1 MYQLSLLEGLS
12 AQQSEAISARYINL
26 VETTRVRARVYAYI
40 FHIGRTIVT
49 VGSLIVPALLSIQYT
64 STGPSGLDS
73 KSLSYVI
80 YWITWFISLLVTTCN
95 GILTLFKVD
104 KKYHLLHTTLEQYKT
119 EVWQYI
125 HLSGKYGK
133 IIENVAPT
141 HANQYIFFTYNLEK
155 IRMKMVQEE
164 YFKLMDA
171 KEQSKEP
178 PKDGGTGATIGGSSG
193 GGGGASSVAQAESSA
208 SQRRGSVLGENEP
221 MSDQR
226 VRQIITEL
234 FNTSTPDPVLQRLS
248 PQQQQQQRAQR
259 QQQIRQQQQ
268 RGPINVQT
276 Q

>member
-1 MYQLSLLEGLS
+1 
-12 AQQSEAISARYINL
+12 
-26 VETTRVRARVYAYI
+26 
-40 FHIGRTIVT
+40 
-49 VGSLIVPALLSIQYT
+49 
-64 STGPSGLDS
+64 
-73 KSLSYVI
+73 
-80 YWITWFISLLVTTCN
+80 
-95 GILTLFKVD
+95 VD

-164 YFKLMDA
+164 YFKLMDG
-171 KEQSKEP
+171 KEQSK
-178 PKDGGTGATIGGSSG
+178 DAAAAGATGAN
-193 GGGGASSVAQAESSA
+193 GGGAAASSSTQPESSS
-208 SQRRGSVLGENEP
+208 SQARGTDTNETDLI
-221 MSDQR
+221 SDQR